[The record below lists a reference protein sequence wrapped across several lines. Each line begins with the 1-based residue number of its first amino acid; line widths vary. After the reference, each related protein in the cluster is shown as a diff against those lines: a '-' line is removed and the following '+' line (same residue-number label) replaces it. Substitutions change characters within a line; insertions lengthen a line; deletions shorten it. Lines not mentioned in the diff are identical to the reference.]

1 MTLCDVIFI
10 AGGEHTSRLPHF
22 SESIVLKHFEAA
34 IGRGCAHG
42 IGDLSFKCNVSKFLC
57 FFVGFL
63 AGKGWRGEWKALC
76 LSFSGQ
82 TVSEPGQTYRQF
94 QKFLLVIDSFG
105 PNRCRKYVLNS
116 LRILGQRK
124 YTLYNKQFWEKE
136 KSFPNQVPN
145 FNLFCCLGSPVRPTF
160 IDRVHHA
167 QLRCCCYFRL
177 GLVVWMWRGMAGR
190 QSVPGLD
197 GVKDVQYLK
206 IMMVR

>member
-105 PNRCRKYVLNS
+105 PNRCRKYVLKS

-124 YTLYNKQFWEKE
+124 YTTSNSERKKNIFRIKYK
-136 KSFPNQVPN
+136 
-145 FNLFCCLGSPVRPTF
+145 TF
-160 IDRVHHA
+160 ICFAAWVHQWGPH
-167 QLRCCCYFRL
+167 LLTVY
-177 GLVVWMWRGMAGR
+177 
-190 QSVPGLD
+190 
-197 GVKDVQYLK
+197 
-206 IMMVR
+206 IMSN